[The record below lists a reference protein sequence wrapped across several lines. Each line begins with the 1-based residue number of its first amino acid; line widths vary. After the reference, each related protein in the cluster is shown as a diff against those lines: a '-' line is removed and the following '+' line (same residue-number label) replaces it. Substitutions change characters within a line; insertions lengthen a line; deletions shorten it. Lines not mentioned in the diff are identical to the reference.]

1 MNKRRFHAT
10 RKAATNLV
18 QALVYT
24 LIGLAAL
31 AMGAT
36 AYFGLAFTPT
46 EAILASIVFACAA
59 VVLMERRL
67 RVRAENRLERAIEDL
82 ARLLATDAQAGA
94 VLGQRIN
101 ALTDLNA
108 GQRLEGMEADIS
120 VLGTV
125 IRQVAEA
132 VAEIEDRVPA
142 RVPASH
148 HALAA
153 AQDPDFEPEARIS
166 LDALRQALAE
176 NRLVFQVQPVVTLP
190 QRRIHGYDI
199 VPRLMLG
206 NGELVDRADFMPR
219 RGGEETV
226 RRIEGLAMGE
236 AMTIARRARSN
247 GQPLTLYIPLSRA
260 TIADQASAEQLAATV
275 EANRAVAASFV
286 FLVPH
291 AQWGDLT
298 TGERA
303 LADSLVRKGSSFA
316 LSGVRSLRLDIAELA
331 SQGVRSLRID
341 AGRFIEAPEAFT
353 DFHATDIASYVARSG
368 VVLLGSGITGER
380 QIVELIDAGITLAQG
395 PHIAPPGPIRP
406 DLASEAPRVAAAQQ
420 LRRVDA

>member
-1 MNKRRFHAT
+1 M
-10 RKAATNLV
+10 

-31 AMGAT
+31 AVGAT

-46 EAILASIVFACAA
+46 EAILAAIVFGCAA

-82 ARLLATDAQAGA
+82 SRLLATDAQAGA

-132 VAEIEDRVPA
+132 VAEIEDRVPT
-142 RVPASH
+142 RPAPAGSRH
-148 HALAA
+148 ITPPPAPSFT
-153 AQDPDFEPEARIS
+153 AQPEPRIS
-166 LDALRQALAE
+166 ADALRQAMAE
-176 NRLVFQVQPVVTLP
+176 NRLLFHVQPVVTLP
-190 QRRIHGYDI
+190 QRRSHGFDL

-206 NGELVDRADFMPR
+206 NGELVDSADFMPR
-219 RGGEETV
+219 RGSEELV
-226 RRIEGLAMGE
+226 RRAEGMAMVE
-236 AMTIARRARSN
+236 AITIARRARSN
-247 GQPLTLYIPLSRA
+247 GQPLALYIPLSRA
-260 TIADQASAEQLAATV
+260 TLDDQVAAEQLAASV
-275 EANRAVAASFV
+275 EANRAVAPSFT

-291 AQWGDLT
+291 AQWSELT

-303 LADSLVRKGSSFA
+303 LTDALVKKGASFS
-316 LSGVRSLRLDIAELA
+316 LSGVTGLRMDVAELA
-331 SQGVRSLRID
+331 AQGVRSLRID
-341 AGRFIEAPEAFT
+341 ATRFIETPETFT

-368 VVLLGSGITGER
+368 VVLLASGITSER
-380 QIVELIDAGITLAQG
+380 QIVELLDAGITLAQG
-395 PHIAPPGPIRP
+395 PHVGSPGPIRS
-406 DLASEAPRVAAAQQ
+406 DLASEAAGATITQQ
-420 LRRVDA
+420 LRRVEG

>member
-1 MNKRRFHAT
+1 M
-10 RKAATNLV
+10 

-31 AMGAT
+31 AVGAT
-36 AYFGLAFTPT
+36 SYFGLAFTPT
-46 EAILASIVFACAA
+46 EAILAAIVFGCAA

-82 ARLLATDAQAGA
+82 SRLLATDAQAGA

-132 VAEIEDRVPA
+132 VAEIEDRVPT
-142 RVPASH
+142 RPAPGGERYI
-148 HALAA
+148 APAA
-153 AQDPDFEPEARIS
+153 PVNSGLEPEPRIS
-166 LDALRQALAE
+166 SDGLRQAMAE
-176 NRLVFQVQPVVTLP
+176 NRLLFHVQPVVTLP
-190 QRRIHGYDI
+190 QRRTHGFDL

-206 NGELVDRADFMPR
+206 NGELVDSVDFMPR
-219 RGGEETV
+219 RGSDELV
-226 RRIEGLAMGE
+226 RRTEGMAMVE
-236 AMTIARRARSN
+236 AITIARRARSN
-247 GQPLTLYIPLSRA
+247 GQPLALYIPLSRA
-260 TIADQASAEQLAATV
+260 TLADHVAAEQLAASV
-275 EANRAVAASFV
+275 EANRAVAPSFT

-291 AQWGDLT
+291 TQWVELT

-303 LADSLVRKGSSFA
+303 LTDSMVKKGASFS
-316 LSGVRSLRLDIAELA
+316 LSGVTGLRMDVAELA
-331 SQGVRSLRID
+331 AQGVRSLRID
-341 AGRFIEAPEAFT
+341 ASRFIDAPETFT

-368 VVLLGSGITGER
+368 VVLLASGITSER
-380 QIVELIDAGITLAQG
+380 QIVELLDAGITLAQG
-395 PHIAPPGPIRP
+395 PYIGAPGPIRP
-406 DLASEAPRVAAAQQ
+406 DLASEVPGATLTQQ
-420 LRRVDA
+420 LRRVEG